1 MKTIIV
7 YFNFLEGENL
17 APFKLANCKTATKKL
32 FFNIFVYMFF
42 ITAGYVV
49 LYPFLYIL
57 IGSFKGASD
66 FYDPTV
72 TWIPK
77 YATIENLRAA
87 LVVLDYGKTLLIT
100 IIYQLIPALLQFGIC
115 ALPAYGLARFK
126 FRLKPI
132 LVALLFI
139 NMLVPVTMV
148 VIPTYVNYKQLD
160 LFGILGFLSSNTGVD
175 IRPDILDTPF
185 AFLLPSIFGVGL
197 NGGLFIYIY
206 MQFFKGL
213 PKELE
218 EAAYIDGAGP
228 IRTFI
233 SIVIPS
239 SGSSA
244 IIVLMFSVIWNWCDY
259 YLPQMYL
266 SENYPMSTSL
276 NQLSNK
282 IGIII
287 AGAIGETTASTQ
299 GILIASCL
307 LFLIPLVIFY
317 CLLQDKF
324 SKSIANTGLVG

>member
-1 MKTIIV
+1 MQP
-7 YFNFLEGENL
+7 L
-17 APFKLANCKTATKKL
+17 KTANYKSGAKKVL
-32 FFNIFVYMFF
+32 FNIFVYVFF

-77 YATIENLRAA
+77 YPTLENLRAA
-87 LVVLDYGKTLLIT
+87 YLVLDYGKTFLIT
-100 IIYQLIPALLQFGIC
+100 IVYQLIPALVQFCMC

-132 LVALLFI
+132 LLAILFM
-139 NMLVPVTMV
+139 NMLVPVTMII
-148 VIPTYVNYKQLD
+148 IPTYVNYKQLD
-160 LFGILGFLSSNTGVD
+160 LFGILGLFSNFTGID

-185 AFLLPSIFGVGL
+185 AFLLPALFGVGL

-228 IRTFI
+228 IKTFL
-233 SIVIPS
+233 SIVVPA

-244 IIVLMFSVIWNWCDY
+244 IIVLIFSIIWNWCDY

-266 SENYPMSTSL
+266 SDNYPMSTAL

-282 IGIII
+282 IGIVI
-287 AGAIGETTASTQ
+287 AGVIGDTTASTQ

-307 LFLIPLVIFY
+307 LFLLPLVVFY

-324 SKSIANTGLVG
+324 SKSIATTGLVG